1 MLDLAGS
8 RSGIDPDLELEPA
21 YARHGEPMAPATPN
35 PPAASSRL
43 DWLLFILLGFL
54 WGSSYLFIKIGVDAG
69 LQPFTLVT
77 LRLLVGFALL
87 AVVVAAAREQL
98 PRSLRTY
105 GHLLVMAAFSV
116 AIPFSLITWAE
127 QSVDSTLASVLN
139 GAVPLFVIV
148 IAAIFLR
155 DEPISINRL
164 VGLAIG
170 FLGVAILVGFDPADL
185 VGGDLTAK
193 VALIGSSV
201 SYAVGA
207 VYARRMVHG
216 LRPMIPAVFQVA
228 FALVMVGLLALL
240 FERPFTVPMRPDA
253 ILAIVWL
260 GLLGSGAAY
269 LVFFRLLGRWGATR
283 TSLVAYLLPVFGI
296 VLGAVV
302 LSEEID
308 AGLVVG
314 TALVIGGIALVNARW
329 GSRPLFGQR
338 ARASVAKPGG

>member
-1 MLDLAGS
+1 M
-8 RSGIDPDLELEPA
+8 
-21 YARHGEPMAPATPN
+21 ATPPAN
-35 PPAASSRL
+35 PSPAASSRV

-77 LRLLVGFALL
+77 LRLLVGFVLL

-98 PRSLRTY
+98 PRGLRTY

-193 VALIGSSV
+193 LALIGS
-201 SYAVGA
+201 
-207 VYARRMVHG
+207 
-216 LRPMIPAVFQVA
+216 I
-228 FALVMVGLLALL
+228 GLLCHRCRLRAAHGSWPAPDDPGRVPGRV
-240 FERPFTVPMRPDA
+240 RPRDGRRAGADLRAPAHGADA
-253 ILAIVWL
+253 PRRRSWRSS
-260 GLLGSGAAY
+260 GSACSAP
-269 LVFFRLLGRWGATR
+269 APR
-283 TSLVAYLLPVFGI
+283 TSSSSGCWAG
-296 VLGAVV
+296 GARPGPRW
-302 LSEEID
+302 SRTCCRCS
-308 AGLVVG
+308 GSCS
-314 TALVIGGIALVNARW
+314 AR
-329 GSRPLFGQR
+329 SC
-338 ARASVAKPGG
+338 